1 MTFSTDRSVWG
12 SRIGFILAS
21 AGSAVGLGAIWKFP
35 YMAGTNG
42 GSVFILPY
50 IFLTI
55 AIGFIVL
62 LIEMALG
69 RASRGGPARALH
81 LFGGNR
87 WRFVGVLSVLTG
99 FLIMAFYQVIGG
111 WCLNYLIDAIMGHGL
126 ITDTAQ
132 LGETFDRFV
141 TNGPRI
147 VTMQLLFLAL
157 SVGVIAFGVEAGIE
171 RISKILMPTLFLMM
185 LFLIIR
191 GLMLPG
197 AWAGIEFMF
206 KFDPN
211 AFNSDSLL
219 NALGFAFFSLSLGS
233 GSMMNY
239 GSYLS
244 NKVNLPT
251 SVAWITFLAVM
262 AALLGGLMIMPA
274 VFAFGLNPAAGPGLT
289 FVTMPAVFAQLPM
302 GQFFAILFYVCLVVA
317 ALTSAISMIEMS
329 VQYLVDEHKQSRLC
343 AVTIVSSALA
353 LIGVTCSLSFGVLSD
368 ITLAGKTIFD
378 LLDYFTSNI
387 GMPIGAMGIA
397 IVGGYLA
404 WPKMKEQLTLTRPMN
419 ACALATIQF
428 SIRFIVPC
436 VIVVI
441 ALAGLLG

>member
-1 MTFSTDRSVWG
+1 MSFSTDRSVWG

-42 GSVFILPY
+42 GSAFILPY
-50 IFLTI
+50 ILLTI
-55 AIGFIVL
+55 AVGFIVL

-69 RASRGGPARALH
+69 RASRGGPARALR
-81 LFGGNR
+81 LYGGPA
-87 WRFVGVLSVLTG
+87 WGVVGLISVLTG

-111 WCLNYLIDAIMGHGL
+111 WCLNYLVDAIMGNGL
-126 ITDTAQ
+126 IEDTTQ
-132 LGETFDRFV
+132 LGQTFDSFV
-141 TNGPRI
+141 TDSSRI
-147 VTMQLLFLAL
+147 VSMQLAFLVL
-157 SVGVIAFGVEAGIE
+157 SVGVIALGVEAGIE
-171 RISKILMPTLFLMM
+171 RISKILMPTLFLLM
-185 LFLIIR
+185 LFLIVR

-206 KFDPN
+206 KFDPA
-211 AFNSDSLL
+211 AFNSSSLL

-244 NKVNLPT
+244 DKVNLST

-289 FVTMPAVFAQLPM
+289 FVTMPAVFAQLPF
-302 GQFFAILFYVCLVVA
+302 GQLFAILFYICLVVA

-329 VQYLVDEHKQSRLC
+329 VQFLVDEHKQTRLR
-343 AVTIVSSALA
+343 AITIVGCTLA
-353 LIGVTCSLSFGVLSD
+353 LIGILCSLSFGVLSD
-368 ITLAGKTIFD
+368 MKLFGKTVFD
-378 LLDYFTSNI
+378 FLDYFTSNI

-397 IVGGYLA
+397 IVGGYLV
-404 WPKMKEQLTLTRPMN
+404 WPKMKEQLTMTLPMSDRVLTAIR
-419 ACALATIQF
+419 F